1 MSTYHIQVP
10 NLGYVHKA
18 WQDDQPRFCIQP
30 TLAKQWKTLD
40 KALDFGNQSL
50 TPKLKTTWELWQMAD
65 GEFTPVIRAHH
76 STNTPTH

>member
-18 WQDDQPRFCIQP
+18 WQDEQPRFCTQP

-50 TPKLKTTWELWQMAD
+50 TPKLKTAWEVWQMAD
-65 GEFTPVIRAHH
+65 GELTPVIRAHH
-76 STNTPTH
+76 SKNTPTL